1 MVAAS
6 LLHYL
11 RGRYRI
17 LVWAAIL
24 VASFAGLSL
33 LACAVFANGL
43 TTDPLRDGQLLA
55 PFRWFV
61 TAGNIG

>member
-6 LLHYL
+6 LPHYL
-11 RGRYRI
+11 RGRYRM

-24 VASFAGLSL
+24 VALSAALYL
-33 LACAVFANGL
+33 LAYAVFANGL
-43 TTDPLRDGQLLA
+43 TTDPLPDGQLLA

-61 TAGNIG
+61 TAENIG